1 MYGEMSVNGVDL
13 QDKTFDF
20 IREEILETRERIH
33 VNNQQDVEILGKMKE
48 DLAVGDDDL
57 RMQLQEANLRI
68 NQLDTLLKNH
78 QTTFV
83 KYDSLVS
90 TAASHTEQLV
100 VDMQDWTS
108 KAVSIEFHHR
118 SLAELEEICA
128 HSFTYSKIK

>member
-78 QTTFV
+78 
-83 KYDSLVS
+83 
-90 TAASHTEQLV
+90 
-100 VDMQDWTS
+100 
-108 KAVSIEFHHR
+108 
-118 SLAELEEICA
+118 
-128 HSFTYSKIK
+128 